1 MINSYR
7 KRFILTNLLFVGLVL
22 ILAFSFLGSESYKRQ
37 YDELAAAMRMVSEP
51 WDMGRLPDDLSVF
64 DGSERDENAPKPPEE
79 DGAPSDSR
87 DKRPPQKDALHSFTF
102 TLFDGENLSV
112 ITNNLDLE
120 ESEIIDI
127 FSELKEVDDGFG
139 RLSSRGVIFY
149 KETDNLQVKTVL
161 ASAADFDRTLI
172 LRIVMYAAML
182 TVSLGLVFLISFFL
196 SKTAVK
202 PLEQAIDMERRFI
215 TDVSHDL
222 KTPISVALANNNI
235 IRSSPQSAVQ
245 EQLSWLDS
253 TDDSLKN
260 MLGMINDMLT
270 LSSLE
275 SVRAET
281 KKEPVNLSEL
291 AEKCVLQME
300 AIAYEK
306 GVTMESEISPSI
318 TVKTDG
324 GYVQRIFGGL
334 IDNAL
339 KYEPTGGKIKATLAR
354 EKKNVAFSVTN
365 FGTTIKEEDLPHV
378 FERFYRSDKAR
389 TEKQGHGLGLAITK
403 QLSEMIG
410 AKVEVSSSEENGT
423 TFTVIF
429 Q

>member
-64 DGSERDENAPKPPEE
+64 DRSERDENAPKPPED

>member
-64 DGSERDENAPKPPEE
+64 DRSERDENAPKPPED

-300 AIAYEK
+300 AVAYEK

-318 TVKTDG
+318 IVKSDG